1 MIEAKEE
8 RKAIELENAYGDP
21 PSEGLARELKSRS
34 QTPQSKAK
42 KNKKPK

>member
-21 PSEGLARELKSRS
+21 PPEALASGLKSRS

-42 KNKKPK
+42 KKKKPK

>member
-21 PSEGLARELKSRS
+21 PSDALATELKSLA

-42 KNKKPK
+42 KKRKPK